1 MSKNKSFSVGKIA
14 RVQSWNK
21 SSSAKFLG
29 KSLAIKIVLI
39 KLEVLVRS
47 ISKTELHQGY
57 FPIHSL
63 NFQYSFFFGT
73 PMNRSRTIEPKK
85 KLPPTTLI
93 LTLTVSETLTLTG
106 GDFPRGQFSGHPCEQ
121 LFIEFQ
127 QTVFQFMLLE

>member
-29 KSLAIKIVLI
+29 KSPAIKIVLI

-47 ISKTELHQGY
+47 SSKTELHQGY